1 MTNTYAP
8 ILTPQQ
14 ILNSIHY
21 WIDQDTWAPGIAFDS
36 GPQLPEIDQTPE
48 ADDPHEGDFFFLTT
62 NQHLHQLKVIDEELE
77 WDDLGTSANSITWCG
92 TTVPGSGEGVNL
104 QLFNK
109 YDSGEIYQK
118 IEGTWRNIGSNKNG
132 LPLSAGALNFTDTS
146 KTWRSANLGLLLVDE
161 GFSPILA
168 TDQGFV
174 AKKDISAG
182 GFIGTNQ
189 GEVWI
194 GHGRENATD
203 VPKIILDHAG
213 IGYATLYLRQRLWDS
228 QIGDWT
234 VTTPGHLDLGD
245 FTVHGDL
252 SIEGYTQFNSDAK
265 LVWVNTSTLAVQDED
280 GVTANG
286 ALDAGSIY
294 TNNLQPL
301 NSGSPAGININ
312 CPLNIGGTRGTSGQI
327 LTSNGSGS
335 TPTWQTA
342 PAWNGGTVSNDICIA
357 QGSSTYLHGVKG
369 LSVNS
374 NQGYSGISISD
385 NNYDFLWWANS
396 GSLRLYVSGASH
408 GSGADIWSFDTIGN
422 LSVVG
427 AGEVGLNLTGG
438 TTAANK
444 WRIFSRTADDQ
455 LGIYSYSAGQTFL
468 RLKGETGVVECDVP
482 FTCATIRSYSG
493 NLFIDTLPSY
503 NVVIRT
509 SGGTWTAY
517 FNENADM
524 YLSGTGYFG
533 NDIYIGGSVANDCHL
548 HRANAGIL
556 SILDANDN
564 LGTLN
569 VSNIKADHWT
579 AATGSEMY
587 FMNHMRAYSALNIMP
602 NANNSGNIGGNGAGT
617 NYYWGA
623 VYANYLMYHTNH
635 TAFDQLNDLDLVK
648 GYRTKTDETG
658 KIVIDDASLPF
669 LRDTEGFFRPDR
681 VNGFLLGCAKAT
693 AIKHDEQDNRVNALL
708 TRVETLE
715 NQLQTAQKQD

>member
-1 MTNTYAP
+1 MP
-8 ILTPQQ
+8 
-14 ILNSIHY
+14 S
-21 WIDQDTWAPGIAFDS
+21 S
-36 GPQLPEIDQTPE
+36 GQG
-48 ADDPHEGDFFFLTT
+48 A
-62 NQHLHQLKVIDEELE
+62 EL
-77 WDDLGTSANSITWCG
+77 D
-92 TTVPGSGEGVNL
+92 
-104 QLFNK
+104 LFNK
-109 YDSGEIYQK
+109 YDSGNPKVGEIYQK
-118 IEGTWRNIGSNKNG
+118 IDGQWRNIGSNQTG
-132 LPLSAGALNFTDTS
+132 LPLSTAAINFTDSS
-146 KTWRSANLGLLLVDE
+146 KTFRQANLGMLIVHGD
-161 GFSPILA
+161 GDSPLLA
-168 TDQGFV
+168 TDVGLV
-174 AKKDISAG
+174 VKKDIGAG
-182 GFIGTNQ
+182 GFISTNQ
-189 GEVWI
+189 GAVFI
-194 GHGRENATD
+194 GHGLDTSTD
-203 VPKIILDHAG
+203 IPKIVLAHADSTYYPPN
-213 IGYATLYLRQRLWDS
+213 GYDTLYLKKRLVVSGHFD
-228 QIGDWT
+228 D
-234 VTTPGHLDLGD
+234 TTPGDLDLGNL
-245 FTVHGDL
+245 TVHGDL

-265 LVWVNTSTLAVQDED
+265 LVWVNASTLAVQDEN
-280 GVTANG
+280 GVTSNG

-342 PAWNGGTVSNDICIA
+342 PAWNGGTVTNDICIA

-427 AGEVGLNLTGG
+427 AGEVGFNLTGG
-438 TTAANK
+438 TTTANK

-468 RLKGETGVVECDVP
+468 RFKGSTGVVECDVP
-482 FTCATIRSYSG
+482 FTCTAIHSYSG
-493 NLFIDTLPSY
+493 NLFIDSLPSY

-548 HRANAGIL
+548 HRANAGVL

-579 AATGSEMY
+579 AATGAEMY
-587 FMNHMRAYSALNIMP
+587 FMNHIRAYSALNIMP
-602 NANNSGNIGGNGAGT
+602 NANNTGNIGGNGAGT

-623 VYANYLMYHTNH
+623 VYANYLMYHSNH

-648 GYRTKTDETG
+648 GYKTKTDETG

-669 LRDTEGFFRPDR
+669 LRDTEDS
-681 VNGFLLGCAKAT
+681 L
-693 AIKHDEQDNRVNALL
+693 DL
-708 TRVETLE
+708 TEST
-715 NQLQTAQKQD
+715 DSF